1 MDYANGKIYTI
12 RSYLTDNIYIGS
24 TTQSLTKRLSKHK
37 ADYKGFIAGKYPTVT
52 SFEIIK
58 FGDAYIELLE
68 ECPCYNKNQLCKREG
83 EFIREHECV
92 NKCIPGRTYKEW
104 CDEKKDKIIENKKE
118 YYKQNK
124 DKIKEYKK
132 EYREQNRDK
141 INEKFVCECGGK
153 YTNKNK
159 VDHLKSKKHL
169 KFVQIGVPQQ
179 NQA

>member
-37 ADYKGFIAGKYPTVT
+37 ADYKWFITGNGNNVT

-68 ECPCYNKNQLCKREG
+68 EFPCETKNQLCKREG
-83 EFIREHECV
+83 ELIRENNCV
-92 NKCIPGRTYKEW
+92 NKNIAGRTRA
-104 CDEKKDKIIENKKE
+104 E
-118 YYKQNK
+118 YRDDNK
-124 DKIKEYKK
+124 DKNNENQKLYYQDNKDKYNEYNKQ
-132 EYREQNRDK
+132 YRELHQDK

-153 YTNKNK
+153 YNNNHKAE
-159 VDHLKSKKHL
+159 HLKTKKHL
-169 KFVQIGVPQQ
+169 KFAQICIPQQ